1 MKGVNLATVA
11 LGLAVGYIAY
21 KVIKG
26 KKKKETTSAFSSA
39 CGCGA

>member
-1 MKGVNLATVA
+1 MKGIDLATVTV
-11 LGLAVGYIAY
+11 GLLVGIIAY